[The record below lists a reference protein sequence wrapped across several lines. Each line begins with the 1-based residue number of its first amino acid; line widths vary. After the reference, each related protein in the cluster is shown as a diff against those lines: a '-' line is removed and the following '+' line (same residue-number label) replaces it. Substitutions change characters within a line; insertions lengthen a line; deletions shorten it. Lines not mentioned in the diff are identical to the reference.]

1 MHKFSEGDSVRI
13 IHWEMPKILSGI
25 ANDMNKFAGCE
36 GVIVDIL
43 ENRRFNYN
51 DEFPTYRVALNLVGN
66 IVNHV
71 HTVREQFL
79 ELVSTEI
86 EVDEDAFSY
95 ET

>member
-1 MHKFSEGDSVRI
+1 MRKFYTGDSVRI
-13 IHWEMPKILSGI
+13 IHWEIPEILSGI
-25 ANDMNKFAGCE
+25 ASDMNKFAGCE

-43 ENRRFNYN
+43 ENMRFNYN
-51 DEFPTYRVALNLVGN
+51 DEFPTYSVALKLSGN
-66 IVNHV
+66 IANHV

-86 EVDEDAFSY
+86 EVDEEAFSY